1 MQNNSSPANSNIFN
15 PLLQDAELMKSAEIT
30 VKEVIKVKEGEK
42 ILIITNPQADC
53 FEISSS
59 IYQAALEAS
68 GKPCIVIQEIKSQLD
83 FADDAVIG
91 AIKSN
96 PDIIISI
103 SNNKLGKDRE
113 AIASPYKISEK
124 NYDSTFQYL
133 VSGIKKSRSF
143 WSPGITSDMFK
154 RTVAIDYK
162 RLYAECIAIKD
173 ILNKAES
180 VIIKT
185 TEGTNFTIPIKGRK
199 AFCDDGDFS
208 LPGTGGNLPAGEVF
222 ISPLVGK
229 SNGIIVFNGSISVKN
244 GDIVINTPIK
254 VTVSDGYVKS
264 VEGKSEANALKETI
278 AKAME
283 NSTLFEKE
291 GKLPSGKGEIY
302 KKNAGNIGELGIGL
316 NPNAKIT
323 GNMLEDEKAYG
334 TCHIA
339 IGSNYDGDAPALI
352 HLDGLVREPDIT
364 AIMEDGKSVLIM
376 KKGELN
382 L

>member
-1 MQNNSSPANSNIFN
+1 
-15 PLLQDAELMKSAEIT
+15 MKSADVT
-30 VKEVIKVKEGEK
+30 VKEVIKVKSEEK

-53 FEISSS
+53 FEVSSS
-59 IYQAALEAS
+59 IYRAALGAG
-68 GKPCIVIQEIKSQLD
+68 GKPCLILQEAKTQFD
-83 FADDAVIG
+83 FTDDAVIG

-103 SNNKLGKDRE
+103 SANKLGKDRA
-113 AIASPYKISEK
+113 AIASPYKVGEED
-124 NYDSTFQYL
+124 YDNTFRYL
-133 VSGIKKSRSF
+133 VNGIKKSRSF

-154 RTVAIDYK
+154 RTVAIDYN
-162 RLYAECIAIKD
+162 RLRTECAAIKD

-180 VIIKT
+180 IIIKT
-185 TEGTNFTIPIKGRK
+185 SEGTNFTIPIKGRK
-199 AFCDDGDFS
+199 TFCDDGDFS
-208 LPGTGGNLPAGEVF
+208 FPGSGGNLPAGEVF

-229 SNGIIVFNGSISVKN
+229 SSGIIVFDGSMAVKE
-244 GDIVINTPIK
+244 GTILLDTPIR
-254 VTVSDGYVKS
+254 VLVENGYVTS
-264 VEGKSEANALKETI
+264 VDGKSEADALRETI
-278 AKAME
+278 DKGKE
-283 NSTLFEKE
+283 NAILFEKE
-291 GKLPSGKGEIY
+291 GKLPAGKGEIY

-323 GNMLEDEKAYG
+323 GNMLEDEKAYK

-376 KKGELN
+376 KKGEIKL
-382 L
+382 